1 MGIKHALSVGVHSI
15 LLWLDAIV
23 YQFVALMY
31 DIFVLLSRTNIF
43 KDDFYRNFSQRIYA
57 VLGVIMLFVLAYALL
72 KAMVDPEQLT
82 KGDKG
87 ISKMVPAFVT
97 SLVIC
102 GLLPSIFD
110 FAYNVQNFILEKNT
124 IGILVLGTGITNSE
138 QSNIQNEFGVRLAYT
153 SLHAFLN
160 AENNECGEN
169 QGFGDYTCESIENA
183 IQESS
188 SNFMLIVNMAD
199 AIVDGKVTY
208 RWGFSTGVG
217 LFLIY
222 VLATFSLDLA
232 VRAARLAFLQ
242 LIAPIPVL
250 MRVMP
255 TKNEVFKKWLKK
267 TIACF
272 TEVFVRVFIMYL
284 VVYFISNFE
293 LNWASGAGLT
303 GIIANVLIIMGIL
316 MFAKEFPKLLSDITG
331 IDSGNIKLGLKDFM
345 GKLGAG
351 GALGAGAF
359 LGASALGLT
368 RGITHSI
375 QGGLKSFR
383 NVKDQNLTGAK
394 KAAAIASGVWGFS
407 GGFLASGIKSA
418 FSAGT
423 RAGIK
428 GMSAK
433 NLADMNKARKSG
445 VEEQEA
451 KRNKREAYRASHR
464 MDIPFIGTAL
474 GSGVGHLKDLGTSF
488 TRGIGL
494 GESAIEDNRLKE
506 AMNAI
511 KDSTSNIQNVWK
523 DSDAWKRA
531 DERLTRAR
539 GNLFKYT
546 NQAQWDA
553 YNEKLAQARA
563 SFNGTDEEWN
573 AMDHSDI
580 ARAAGISD
588 ATNFI
593 SALRGFNR
601 ADADI
606 KGLER
611 AIQSQPNKQSQ
622 LQGVLRTLGANM
634 NKYADLKAEV
644 LKGLNSS
651 QTSLLDRIDLANVN
665 ISDLSGDDLET
676 IYGMLGSI
684 KGNASNVISDVERRE
699 LFRTQANNNN
709 NNS

>member
-1 MGIKHALSVGVHSI
+1 MMDWKHALSVGFHSI
-15 LLWLDAIV
+15 LLWLDAII
-23 YQFVALMY
+23 YQFVAVMY
-31 DIFVLLSRTNIF
+31 DIFVLLARTNIF
-43 KDDFYRNFSQRIYA
+43 KDDFYRNFSQRIYS

-72 KAMVDPEQLT
+72 KALVDPEQLT
-82 KGDKG
+82 KGEKG
-87 ISKMVPAFVT
+87 ISKMVPTFVT

-110 FAYNVQNFILEKNT
+110 FAYNIQNFILEKNT
-124 IGILVLGTGITNSE
+124 IGILVLGTGVANSE
-138 QSNIQNEFGVRLAYT
+138 QTNVQNEFGVRLAYT
-153 SLHAFLN
+153 SLSAFLN
-160 AENNECGEN
+160 AEKKECNFGE
-169 QGFGDYTCESIENA
+169 YTCDSIEKA

-188 SNFMLIVNMAD
+188 SNFVLIGNMAD

-208 RWGFSTGVG
+208 HFGFSTAVG
-217 LFLIY
+217 IFLIY

-375 QGGLKSFR
+375 QGGLRSFR
-383 NVKDQNLTGAK
+383 SVKDQDLTGAK
-394 KAAAIASGVWGFS
+394 KAAAIASGIWGVS
-407 GGFLASGIKSA
+407 GGFLSSGIKSA

-451 KRNKREAYRASHR
+451 KRNKLEAYRASHR
-464 MDIPFIGTAL
+464 MDIPFIGTAF
-474 GSGVGHLKDLGTSF
+474 GSGLGHIKDFGNTARSTVGW
-488 TRGIGL
+488 
-494 GESAIEDNRLKE
+494 GESAITDNRLKE

-511 KDSTSNIQNVWK
+511 KNSTSGIQNVWK
-523 DSDAWKRA
+523 DSDAWKKA

-563 SFNGTDEEWN
+563 SFSGTDDEWN

-606 KGLER
+606 KGIER

-634 NKYADLKAEV
+634 DKYADLKVEV

-665 ISDLSGDDLET
+665 ISDLSSNDLDT
-676 IYGMLGSI
+676 LYGMLGSI
-684 KGNASNVISDVERRE
+684 KGNASNAISDVERRE
-699 LFRTQANNNN
+699 LFRTQANNSNN